1 MPNAFIEQHDYAS
14 ARQCSPRKAS
24 PLTKLVQNP
33 AKAGGA
39 ARVATSGVR
48 LGTYWRPDTFE
59 DAKRA
64 YLGDLDSQ
72 PDSPGSFAGWINRSI
87 ELHSRLT
94 PERRAEIAQGIGD
107 EPRAGRGVSRS
118 FHVEAATVDAMEDA
132 IVKDRKTLGRV
143 TSRTLFV
150 ADSVREAVKEARERY
165 GAELPTAPARL
176 PNRPPRG

>member
-1 MPNAFIEQHDYAS
+1 M
-14 ARQCSPRKAS
+14 
-24 PLTKLVQNP
+24 TKLAQNLP
-33 AKAGGA
+33 NGAGTTG
-39 ARVATSGVR
+39 VATSGVR

-59 DAKRA
+59 AAKSA

-87 ELHSRLT
+87 ERHSRLT
-94 PERRAEIAQGIGD
+94 PERRSKIAQDIGD
-107 EPRAGRGVSRS
+107 EPKAGRGVSRS
-118 FHVEAATVDAMEDA
+118 FQVEAATVAAMEAA

-150 ADSVREAVKEARERY
+150 AESVREATKEARERY
-165 GAELPTAPARL
+165 GAELPTAPTRL

>member
-1 MPNAFIEQHDYAS
+1 M
-14 ARQCSPRKAS
+14 
-24 PLTKLVQNP
+24 TKFVQNL
-33 AKAGGA
+33 AKDDVTTS
-39 ARVATSGVR
+39 VATSGVR

-59 DAKRA
+59 AAKSA

-87 ELHSRLT
+87 ERHSRLT
-94 PERRAEIAQGIGD
+94 PESRAKIAQGIGD
-107 EPRAGRGVSRS
+107 EPKDGRGVSRS
-118 FHVEAATVDAMEDA
+118 FHVEAATVDAMENA

-150 ADSVREAVKEARERY
+150 AESVREAIKEARERY

>member
-1 MPNAFIEQHDYAS
+1 M
-14 ARQCSPRKAS
+14 
-24 PLTKLVQNP
+24 TKLVQKP
-33 AKAGGA
+33 PTQEASAS
-39 ARVATSGVR
+39 VATSGVR

-59 DAKRA
+59 AAKSA

-87 ELHSRLT
+87 ERHSRLT
-94 PERRAEIAQGIGD
+94 PERRAKIAQGIGD
-107 EPRAGRGVSRS
+107 EPKAGRGVSRS
-118 FHVEAATVDAMEDA
+118 FHVEAATVDAMEAA

-150 ADSVREAVKEARERY
+150 ADAVREAIKEARERY
-165 GAELPTAPARL
+165 GADLPTAPARL